1 LLARERE
8 VGDGGGFD
16 KKDANSIFV
25 FHVYHPVPMLYE
37 SKR

>member
-1 LLARERE
+1 LQMCFFLRC
-8 VGDGGGFD
+8 VD

-25 FHVYHPVPMLYE
+25 FHVYHPAPMLYE